1 MIQHLTQSI
10 QMVADDQ
17 EESVPFVSNQQI
29 ADVLFNIATIL
40 QMQQDN
46 PYRIEAYRNA
56 ARGITAMGE
65 PAAPVFIHGE
75 VPPILRLGERLRR
88 KITELVTTGSM
99 TFYDHLCE
107 ESLPPD
113 ARDLMRV
120 PHVGPRTALRL
131 TGQLHI
137 HSVAE
142 LYQAATCKS
151 LREHFGFGARSEERL
166 RAGALVVLL
175 GETPVPSA
183 PAPAA

>member
-17 EESVPFVSNQQI
+17 EPSVPFVSNQQI

-166 RAGALVVLL
+166 RAGALAVLL
-175 GETPVPSA
+175 GETPVPST